1 MSIYTPKSLESIKGV
16 GEVSLAKLNRAGIN
30 TKFDLIYFLPRG
42 YQSINFVK
50 SLAEIHPGEVTVLAK
65 ATNVK
70 ARRTSRVTT
79 ILTADLEDETGKIQ
93 AIWFNQPYR
102 ARQIQTGK
110 FYFTGKFD
118 LNRGRYQLMNPSV
131 KQVNREN
138 ASLARDH
145 LEPIY
150 SQAQGLKSS
159 FFNKVIE
166 DIKPDILTLNESLPD
181 VVVRE
186 LDLVSRSDAVY
197 QLHFPIS
204 PELLEK
210 AQWRVQFEDYFL
222 ASLASTI
229 NGLSRQAQETNI
241 IKDDVELVKEFLA
254 GLKFELTADQKRA
267 VWKVMQQMS
276 SGQPMNLL
284 LQGDVGSGKTLVSE
298 IIGLLTVKAGFQV
311 AILAPTEVL
320 ARQHL
325 ASFQRDLKP
334 FKIKIA
340 ELTGSIKDKKAVYEK
355 IKQGK
360 VDIVIGT
367 HALFQ
372 EAVEFKN
379 LALVVIDEQHRFG
392 VDQRQAIVAKAKLMP
407 HLLAMTATPI
417 PRSLALTISNEVTI
431 ASIRQKPANRL
442 PILTEVY
449 SNRNRQAVY
458 EKVKEQLEQGRQ
470 AYVVCGRIDESDE
483 EQRDSV
489 EAVYKN
495 LQKGVLKDY
504 KLAVLHGKL
513 KPAEKD
519 ELMADFKAGKID
531 VLVSTT
537 VIEVGV
543 DVPNATIIAIH
554 DAENYGLAQLHQLR
568 GRVGRSDLQSYCY
581 LLTSLDEP
589 NERLQA
595 ITNSQDGF
603 YLSEVDLRLRGAGN
617 IYGSQQHG
625 WFKTE
630 FNLQAVEKA
639 QEAVKIYLDDLKSR
653 GKTPQD
659 DLENLPELK
668 ERLEQFDQIR
678 ILN

>member
-1 MSIYTPKSLESIKGV
+1 
-16 GEVSLAKLNRAGIN
+16 
-30 TKFDLIYFLPRG
+30 
-42 YQSINFVK
+42 
-50 SLAEIHPGEVTVLAK
+50 
-65 ATNVK
+65 
-70 ARRTSRVTT
+70 
-79 ILTADLEDETGKIQ
+79 
-93 AIWFNQPYR
+93 
-102 ARQIQTGK
+102 
-110 FYFTGKFD
+110 
-118 LNRGRYQLMNPSV
+118 
-131 KQVNREN
+131 
-138 ASLARDH
+138 
-145 LEPIY
+145 
-150 SQAQGLKSS
+150 
-159 FFNKVIE
+159 
-166 DIKPDILTLNESLPD
+166 
-181 VVVRE
+181 
-186 LDLVSRSDAVY
+186 
-197 QLHFPIS
+197 
-204 PELLEK
+204 
-210 AQWRVQFEDYFL
+210 
-222 ASLASTI
+222 
-229 NGLSRQAQETNI
+229 
-241 IKDDVELVKEFLA
+241 
-254 GLKFELTADQKRA
+254 
-267 VWKVMQQMS
+267 MQQMS

-298 IIGLLTVKAGFQV
+298 IISLLTVKAGFQV
-311 AILAPTEVL
+311 AVLAPTEVL

-325 ASFQRDLKP
+325 ASFKRDLKP
-334 FKIKIA
+334 FRVKIT
-340 ELTGSIKDKKAVYEK
+340 ELTGSTKDKKVVYEK
-355 IKQGK
+355 VKQGK
-360 VDIVIGT
+360 ADIVVGT

-372 EAVEFKN
+372 EKVEFKN

-442 PILTEVY
+442 PILTEVH
-449 SNRNRQAVY
+449 SNRNRLAVY
-458 EKVKEQLEQGRQ
+458 EKIKEQLEQGRQ

-489 EAVYKN
+489 EAVYKT
-495 LQKGVLKDY
+495 LQKGILSDY

-519 ELMADFKAGKID
+519 ELMANFKAGKID

-595 ITNSQDGF
+595 IANSQDGF

-639 QEAVKIYLDDLKSR
+639 QEAVKIYLDDLRAKN
-653 GKTPQD
+653 KTPQD
-659 DLENLPELK
+659 DLDNFPELK

>member
-16 GEVSLAKLNRAGIN
+16 GTVSLDKLNRAGIN
-30 TKFDLIYFLPRG
+30 SKFDLICFLPRG

-50 SLAEIHPGEVTVLAK
+50 SLAEVQPGEITVLAR
-65 ATNVK
+65 ATNIK

-102 ARQIQTGK
+102 ARQIQIGK

-131 KQVNREN
+131 KQANREN
-138 ASLARDH
+138 ANLARDH

-159 FFNKVIE
+159 FFNKIIE

-186 LDLVSRSDAVY
+186 LDLMSRSDAMY
-197 QLHFPIS
+197 QLHFPTN
-204 PELLEK
+204 PELLQK

-229 NGLSRQAQETNI
+229 NGLSRQAQKTNV
-241 IKDDVELVKEFLA
+241 IKDDVELVKKFLA
-254 GLKFELTADQKRA
+254 GLEFELTADQKRA
-267 VWKVMQQMS
+267 VWKIMQQMS

-298 IIGLLTVKAGFQV
+298 IISLLTVKAGFQV
-311 AILAPTEVL
+311 AVLAPTEVL

-325 ASFQRDLKP
+325 ASFKRDLKS
-334 FKIKIA
+334 FKVKIA
-340 ELTGSIKDKKAVYEK
+340 ELTGSTKDKKAVYEK

-360 VDIVIGT
+360 TDVVVGT

-372 EAVEFKN
+372 EKVEFKN

-417 PRSLALTISNEVTI
+417 PRSLALTIRNEVTI

-449 SNRNRQAVY
+449 SNHNRLAVY
-458 EKVKEQLEQGRQ
+458 EKIKEQLEQGRQ
-470 AYVVCGRIDESDE
+470 VYVVCGRIDESDE

-489 EAVYKN
+489 EAVYKT
-495 LQKGVLKDY
+495 LQKGILSDY
-504 KLAVLHGKL
+504 KLAILHGKL
-513 KPAEKD
+513 KPVEKD
-519 ELMADFKAGKID
+519 ELMINFKADKID

-543 DVPNATIIAIH
+543 DVPNATAIAIH

-595 ITNSQDGF
+595 IANSQDGF

-639 QEAVKIYLDDLKSR
+639 QEAVKIYLDDLKAKN
-653 GKTPQD
+653 KTPQD
-659 DLENLPELK
+659 DLDNFPELK

>member
-340 ELTGSIKDKKAVYEK
+340 ELTGSTKDKKAVYEK